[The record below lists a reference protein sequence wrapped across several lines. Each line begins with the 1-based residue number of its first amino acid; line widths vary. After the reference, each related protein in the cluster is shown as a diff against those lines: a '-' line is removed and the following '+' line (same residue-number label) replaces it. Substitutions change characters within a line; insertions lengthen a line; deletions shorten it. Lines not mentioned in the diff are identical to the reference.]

1 MSESDGPR
9 RRKNVVAKQQS
20 AEADDDDDV
29 ITPDDDVKTS
39 RDNCLNAM
47 HSISTAIVSQLYQPV
62 DASSLAV
69 FRVLFGEYSYII
81 VAGNGLKKLGF

>member
-9 RRKNVVAKQQS
+9 RRKNVVAKQPS

-29 ITPDDDVKTS
+29 ITPDDDAKTS
-39 RDNCLNAM
+39 RDDNCLNVM
-47 HSISTAIVSQLYQPV
+47 HSIWAAVVSQLYQPV

-69 FRVLFGEYSYII
+69 FRVLFGEY
-81 VAGNGLKKLGF
+81 